1 MHVHIHFS
9 STCKEIFMSSHNII
23 SKILL
28 VGIWFFLTFLLLARV
43 VGLYKLF

>member
-1 MHVHIHFS
+1 MCTSISAQHAKKFL
-9 STCKEIFMSSHNII
+9 SSHNII

-28 VGIWFFLTFLLLARV
+28 IGIWVFLTFLLLARV